1 MQHKVYTLLFL
12 ILIYNKTLCNK
23 IEIKGSVKKWVTNGS
38 GEISI
43 CGDVSGDVSN
53 EAGNIQ
59 CGNVS
64 GNIKN
69 EAGNIKCGDVTG
81 SVSTM
86 TGNIKRK

>member
-1 MQHKVYTLLFL
+1 MENHLKDFHLVL
-12 ILIYNKTLCNK
+12 
-23 IEIKGSVKKWVTNGS
+23 
-38 GEISI
+38 
-43 CGDVSGDVSN
+43 SGDVSN